1 MTAPRII
8 TSRLD
13 AGPWVIWQA
22 CDDRMGW
29 DASPIGTG
37 RTEAE
42 AIADLEWMLEEMEA
56 AKCST

>member
-8 TSRLD
+8 TSKID
-13 AGPWVIWQA
+13 FGPWDVWQA
-22 CDDRMGW
+22 WDDDMGA
-29 DASPIGTG
+29 DCSPIGNG

-42 AIADLEWMLEEMEA
+42 AIADLEWMLDEMEA

>member
-13 AGPWVIWQA
+13 AGPWTIWQA

-29 DASPIGTG
+29 DSSPIGNR

-42 AIADLEWMLEEMEA
+42 AIEE
-56 AKCST
+56 